1 MLNDIV
7 DNKILTGKTKDEII
21 ELLDTIGIKQFNYSD
36 NSWMFVIS
44 IPNSLATEK
53 AVEIMDI
60 EFEKDKVKQ
69 VKIRQWKKTWE
80 DSVSKSATKIYH
92 QSVVRHAE
100 TIINT
105 WTGMK
110 YIPLKEEKNEKT
122 VNKIRDKGIFSPN

>member
-1 MLNDIV
+1 MKKAIGIFLLGSLLFFGCSNRKFNSEQWKTKKDEQFYMLNDIV

-69 VKIRQWKKTWE
+69 VKIRQ
-80 DSVSKSATKIYH
+80 
-92 QSVVRHAE
+92 
-100 TIINT
+100 
-105 WTGMK
+105 
-110 YIPLKEEKNEKT
+110 
-122 VNKIRDKGIFSPN
+122 